1 MALGVAQNKPKAF
14 SFFQEICTQ
23 GECLKLRPQQ
33 RVALPPAGK
42 LIVLQEGMLAID
54 AMPAKEKLQV
64 LDFLVPGDVV
74 SASTILSTSRIS
86 LRAITKTALIA
97 VEPPD
102 TYHALSVHDY
112 WTFLMGQCFK
122 QFARV
127 NLHQLMIGRLETEA
141 RVASFLL
148 ALALRNVRDQTLDD
162 KAPVTVALP
171 MSRVDIA
178 NYLVINCDTLSSTMM
193 RLGEQGLIERLSRHA
208 IRVTDVDAL
217 MRASPI
223 ASLLSKVYSSVDDDS
238 HSNYGLT
245 AEPASL
251 FNIADERPRAP
262 LANADNHPNMTFL
275 RETP

>member
-1 MALGVAQNKPKAF
+1 M
-14 SFFQEICTQ
+14 
-23 GECLKLRPQQ
+23 
-33 RVALPPAGK
+33 
-42 LIVLQEGMLAID
+42 
-54 AMPAKEKLQV
+54 
-64 LDFLVPGDVV
+64 
-74 SASTILSTSRIS
+74 
-86 LRAITKTALIA
+86 RAITKTALIA

-275 RETP
+275 RETPYRPPTGRSNRRGLLTGCSVPRGKMAKMASAAIAEEEAQARPRTRADAHAAEPSRPSCRQDRLHVGKGGKGGRLF